1 MKSIIVKD
9 LKVCLNCEKTDGFV
23 KIEKHHVI
31 HGTSGRKLST
41 QYHLIIGLCG
51 ECHRG
56 TYGVHGCKGH
66 ELDEKLKRI
75 AQRYWERKN
84 GSREDFIRVFGK
96 SYILEDEYPQDEEY
110 IEKRRYI
117 FK

>member
-9 LKVCLNCEKTDGFV
+9 LKKCINCGAVDGFK
-23 KIEKHHVI
+23 KIEVHHVI

-41 QYHLIIGLCG
+41 QYHLVVGLCS

-56 TYGVHGCKGH
+56 TYGVHGKMGT
-66 ELDEKLKRI
+66 ELDNKLKRI

-84 GSREDFIRVFGK
+84 GSRENFISVFGK
-96 SYILEDEYPQDEEY
+96 SYIINDEYPQDESYKKE
-110 IEKRRYI
+110 RSDI